1 MQTSKYSGKHS
12 AREWIAVIGI
22 TIVIWLIENG
32 GYFFVAT
39 AAGMAQGGPS
49 AALNLQAPLDRV
61 IPWFTPIYALY
72 IPLPIIWP
80 VLFALIAF
88 WMDGK
93 RGFWRY
99 NVISLI
105 MYVVGTIIY
114 AALPSVTIPSDFING
129 TIQTLPQNS
138 MFYDQITALDSSP
151 LNVFGSWPSYHN
163 FWAGTSVLFGICGIA
178 YGQKRHRKIGG
189 VVCIIYGLLIS
200 LSTLVL
206 HQHAF
211 LDFVFTYAMIGL
223 FYWLCVKFNLDK
235 KLYKLLV
242 GRELDAA

>member
-1 MQTSKYSGKHS
+1 MQTSKHN
-12 AREWIAVIGI
+12 AREWIAVIA
-22 TIVIWLIENG
+22 TTLVIWLIENA
-32 GYFFVAT
+32 GYFLVAT

-93 RGFWRY
+93 RGLWCY

-114 AALPSVTIPSDFING
+114 AALPSVTIPADFING
-129 TIQTLPQNS
+129 TIQTLPPNS
-138 MFYDQITALDSSP
+138 MFYSQITALDSSP

-163 FWAGTSVLFGICGIA
+163 FWAGISVLFGL
-178 YGQKRHRKIGG
+178 YGLTHSHKRHRRIGG
-189 VVCIIYGLLIS
+189 VICIFYGLLIS

-223 FYWLCVKFNLDK
+223 FYWLCCRFKLDR
-235 KLYKLLV
+235 KLYRLLV
-242 GRELDAA
+242 GHGLD